1 MIYRIFFIFYFVLI
15 GTATAQDIVV
25 PANDWVKVLS
35 KDEGGQFHLVDGSV
49 FYWVTSTAKPNYADC
64 SRGRRASSNDAPFI
78 GVAPNEIWV
87 CTAVPNK
94 QVIVTV
100 NKSLG
105 DFSR

>member
-1 MIYRIFFIFYFVLI
+1 
-15 GTATAQDIVV
+15 
-25 PANDWVKVLS
+25 
-35 KDEGGQFHLVDGSV
+35 
-49 FYWVTSTAKPNYADC
+49 VTSTAKPIYADC

-78 GVAPNEIWV
+78 GVAPNDIWV
-87 CTAVPNK
+87 CTASPNK